1 MQEYPRM
8 VYRKHETAVVETEEE
23 LASMIA
29 QGWTTRPG
37 GLSEASILKARI
49 AETETE
55 LDIMR
60 QNLAAIETREKSKM
74 GDRRVDMGEKNQIG
88 DGRGEMGEKNQRG
101 DGRGE
106 MGEKNQIGDG
116 RGEMGEEKSA
126 VFPKG
131 KKT

>member
-55 LDIMR
+55 SISCGRISRDR
-60 QNLAAIETREKSKM
+60 DEREK
-74 GDRRVDMGEKNQIG
+74 
-88 DGRGEMGEKNQRG
+88 
-101 DGRGE
+101 
-106 MGEKNQIGDG
+106 
-116 RGEMGEEKSA
+116 
-126 VFPKG
+126 
-131 KKT
+131 